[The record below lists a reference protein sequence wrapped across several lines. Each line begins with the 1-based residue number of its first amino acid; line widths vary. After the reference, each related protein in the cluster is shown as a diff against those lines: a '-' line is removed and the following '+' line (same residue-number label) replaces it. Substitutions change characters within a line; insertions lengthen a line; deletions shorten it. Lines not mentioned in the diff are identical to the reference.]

1 MTASCKIRTYQV
13 RGGEGGREG
22 EGERVQQKSSLGQR
36 KLIGDDHEDCDG
48 DLALISDV
56 TPLTALW
63 ETGHISGNGFGYNN
77 FV

>member
-22 EGERVQQKSSLGQR
+22 GREGPTKIILGQR
-36 KLIGDDHEDCDG
+36 KLIGDDHEDSDG
-48 DLALISDV
+48 DGALISDV